1 MQRSV
6 HTLDCSLL
14 HLQRQSFIHR
24 LSLSQNTTVS
34 NFGFTSFFET
44 TKIDIIIPVW
54 HYFRKKQIMK
64 KILNLIAVFLF
75 SQSTWALSE
84 SVLMNQLNTD
94 VIPYFQNHFQKNQF
108 MGVNQVPIQYYVKKV
123 SNPLGV
129 IIFSPGQSEAALK
142 YSEFL
147 YDLKDLQY
155 DFYIIDHRG
164 QGYSGRMLPDPVKS
178 HVDHFQDYVSDFS
191 YLINTIVKP
200 RQYSRSILMAHSMG
214 GAIATGY
221 LLNNPGQISAAILS
235 APMLQVNTGLFNNLS
250 ADLVASPVDVLGF
263 GSRYA
268 ATQKPYQAQ
277 SRFEDNKETSSF
289 SRFLMKK
296 EIYNSR
302 PEIQVGGTT
311 YRWLK
316 ESLHYT
322 LKIRTSTPGLLKT
335 PTLIF
340 QAGADQYVMSYG
352 QDRFCE
358 QLNSENCRIVR
369 MGFEKSQH
377 EILMETDSIR
387 SYAIETI
394 RNFIHSLEQ
403 KASE

>member
-1 MQRSV
+1 
-6 HTLDCSLL
+6 
-14 HLQRQSFIHR
+14 
-24 LSLSQNTTVS
+24 
-34 NFGFTSFFET
+34 
-44 TKIDIIIPVW
+44 
-54 HYFRKKQIMK
+54 MK

-94 VIPYFQNHFQKNQF
+94 VIPYFQSHFQKNQF
-108 MGVNQVPIQYYVKKV
+108 IGVGQVPIQYYVKKV
-123 SNPLGV
+123 QNPLGV

-250 ADLVASPVDVLGF
+250 ADLVASAVDVLGF

-289 SRFLMKK
+289 NRFIMKK
-296 EIYNSR
+296 MIYNPR

-311 YRWLK
+311 FRWLK
-316 ESLHYT
+316 ESLQFT
-322 LKIRTSTPGLLKT
+322 VQIRTNTDVKLQT
-335 PTLIF
+335 PTVVF
-340 QAGADQYVMSYG
+340 QAGHDQYVLPYG
-352 QDRFCE
+352 QNRFCE
-358 QLNSENCRIVR
+358 ELNPQMCKLVR
-369 MGFEKSQH
+369 TGFETSQH

-387 SYAIETI
+387 SYAIK
-394 RNFIHSLEQ
+394 FIKNYIQYFEEHTA
-403 KASE
+403 K